1 MAEQATGAAFAATW
15 RNQEGDVVGTA
26 FGGTMC
32 WMPRKPWT
40 LRIVREGYAH
50 IVRCGECPGCLEFER
65 RRLAARLVAQYGK
78 KDIRPQLR
86 KVRSSLA
93 QHEKDRQVS
102 ELQSVRPARGAA
114 GKLSRRVHGLPA
126 LYLIR
131 IYAPKDEVAALSHKL
146 HRRRRLELEPGYW
159 RLGAD
164 SFAVLSRTRVLPPLY
179 LRGAPL
185 RIRVEPILLRRGK
198 RAWRSLTGGILVAR
212 AVYGE
217 QTNRWYCRGLPKA
230 EREQWEVD
238 RHAGIKGYSRATSP
252 RAWKAQTLYLVP
264 PEVWRLGRADR
275 RSLRRDFSAAVNP
288 EGVARVMELVGRAL
302 AKRDVSSVIGPAVRP
317 LLTSDQV
324 KQWYADMARRKAART
339 ESERTDPSSS
349 PSSGEGGYV
358 SSGHSSGNDPPRSTA
373 GERLREGFEPWT
385 PIHLPKL
392 PEDSLTELTHKQWLH
407 RKTRRELD
415 QHLEEL
421 RIKIKERGR
430 GDA

>member
-32 WMPRKPWT
+32 WMPRMPWT

-50 IVRCGECPGCLEFER
+50 IIRCGECPGCLEFER
-65 RRLAARLVAQYGK
+65 RRLAARLEVKYAIRK
-78 KDIRPQLR
+78 KAAR
-86 KVRSSLA
+86 KMPLLPCSSALA
-93 QHEKDRQVS
+93 VVSKVPSLLQRGRRRQV
-102 ELQSVRPARGAA
+102 LLPPAAPPEA
-114 GKLSRRVHGLPA
+114 KSK

-131 IYAPKDEVAALSHKL
+131 IYAPLEEHAALSHKL
-146 HRRRRLELEPGYW
+146 HRRPRLELEPGYW

-164 SFAVLSRTRVLPPLY
+164 SFAVISRSRVLPPLY
-179 LRGAPL
+179 LGRAPL

-198 RAWRSLTGGILVAR
+198 RAWRSLTGGILCAR

-230 EREQWEVD
+230 EKESWEVD
-238 RHAGIKGYSRATSP
+238 RHAGAKGYSRASSP
-252 RAWKAQTLYLVP
+252 RAWKANRLVLVP
-264 PEVWRLGRADR
+264 PEIWRLGRGDR
-275 RSLRRDFSAAVNP
+275 RSLRRDLGTACNP
-288 EGVARVMELVGRAL
+288 EGVARIMGI
-302 AKRDVSSVIGPAVRP
+302 VSEMLSRQRTSSLIGPAARP
-317 LLTSDQV
+317 ALTIDEV
-324 KQWYADMARRKAART
+324 KAWYASMAERRRAAS
-339 ESERTDPSSS
+339 ESERTENRIPLSS
-349 PSSGEGGYV
+349 EREGYV
-358 SSGHSSGNDPPRSTA
+358 SSGHSSGADPPKNEA
-373 GERLREGFEPWT
+373 GERLRSGFEPWT

-415 QHLEEL
+415 AHLEEL

-430 GDA
+430 

>member
-15 RNQEGDVVGTA
+15 RNQAGDVVGTA

-65 RRLAARLVAQYGK
+65 RREAARLAAQY
-78 KDIRPQLR
+78 PA
-86 KVRSSLA
+86 S
-93 QHEKDRQVS
+93 
-102 ELQSVRPARGAA
+102 SVRIARRGITSVVSTRPATVSATT
-114 GKLSRRVHGLPA
+114 K

-131 IYAPKDEVAALSHKL
+131 IYAPLEEHAALSHTL
-146 HRRRRLELEPGYW
+146 HRRKRLELEPGYW

-164 SFAVLSRTRVLPPLY
+164 SFAVISRSRVLPPLY
-179 LRGAPL
+179 LDGAPL
-185 RIRVEPILLRRGK
+185 RVRVEPILLRRGK
-198 RAWRSLTGGILVAR
+198 RAWRSLTGGILVGR

-230 EREQWEVD
+230 ERGKWEVD
-238 RHAGIKGYSRATSP
+238 RHAGIKGYSRASSP
-252 RAWKAQTLYLVP
+252 RAWKDQRVVLMP
-264 PEVWRLGRADR
+264 PEVWKLGRADR
-275 RSLRRDFSAAVNP
+275 RTLRRDLSSARSP
-288 EGVARVMELVGRAL
+288 EGVARVMGFVADVL
-302 AKRDVSSVIGPAVRP
+302 AKREASSLIGPAVRP

-324 KQWYADMARRKAART
+324 KQWYGDMARRKAART

-358 SSGHSSGNDPPRSTA
+358 SSGHSAGAGPPRSLT

-430 GDA
+430 

>member
-1 MAEQATGAAFAATW
+1 MAEPATGAAFAATW

-32 WMPRKPWT
+32 WLPRKPWT

-65 RRLAARLVAQYGK
+65 RRLAGRLTEKYGAKREEARPCPHQPLTG
-78 KDIRPQLR
+78 
-86 KVRSSLA
+86 
-93 QHEKDRQVS
+93 
-102 ELQSVRPARGAA
+102 GAA
-114 GKLSRRVHGLPA
+114 GSSARGSRLFVV
-126 LYLIR
+126 R
-131 IYAPKDEVAALSHKL
+131 IYAPLEHHAALSRKL
-146 HRRRRLELEPGYW
+146 HRRPRLELEPGYW

-164 SFAVLSRTRVLPPLY
+164 SFAVISRSRVLPPLY
-179 LRGAPL
+179 LDGAP
-185 RIRVEPILLRRGK
+185 RRVRVEPILLRRGK

-212 AVYGE
+212 EVYGE

-230 EREQWEVD
+230 EREKWEVD
-238 RHAGIKGYSRATSP
+238 RHAGAKGYSRTSSP
-252 RAWKAQTLYLVP
+252 RAWKGSRLLLVP

-275 RSLRRDFSAAVNP
+275 RSLRRDLRAATSP
-288 EGVARVMELVGRAL
+288 EGVARVMAIVASAL
-302 AKRDVSSVIGPAVRP
+302 AKQETSSLIGPAARP

-358 SSGHSSGNDPPRSTA
+358 SSGHSAGAGPPRSEA
-373 GERLREGFEPWT
+373 GERLRTGFEPWT

-421 RIKIKERGR
+421 RVKIKERGR
-430 GDA
+430 G